1 LVLVALDQL
10 QPLTKALTATIL
22 YSAPLLLLAAVE
34 AALAMEVVELKTAL
48 MAALV
53 AAAEA

>member
-1 LVLVALDQL
+1 LAEVALGQL
-10 QPLTKALTATIL
+10 QPLTKALVAAIQYL
-22 YSAPLLLLAAVE
+22 ALLPLLVVVE